1 MKEDEKEN
9 LNSGL
14 TIDINQQDN
23 QTNETPDDRNKT
35 YNPPDINN
43 IKEDKEETKE
53 EENNKDFMEGIKI
66 FLNDT
71 STVRYFLD
79 QLKTV
84 KEEDK
89 EKIMNLLA
97 ELKEKRENK
106 DEVSELERI
115 LAMNIMFNYRE
126 QLIND
131 YKAKLNENNLNNGSN
146 ADTDD
151 NKILDEIKKDKEGG
165 INDNKIFVLL
175 KYKKISSYNNGKFGK
190 GIEDYITNYNNAQNI
205 PDENIIFHP
214 EIIQNEKSSH
224 CPEVNWY
231 DIFNAIFNCCFKLGD
246 RNDYESLNLH
256 ISFIYYFF
264 QNLVFIILFYSQN
277 GEAKEIA
284 LPAIYMIIFVSGF
297 CIYIFYKLTKYK
309 QYDDSCISNT
319 CVIIIFIYI
328 VLIFKLDIYYLYYLA
343 LKEMLQNKEMNKLF
357 FVSLIVKNVFLSYC
371 SLYFFICDGLV
382 NYTTLTLFGFV
393 FLLVAGLISLFW
405 FSLKDVGI
413 ELILGFIEII
423 AFHLG
428 IYIARCKELLCNK
441 KAWNT
446 LVIEVF
452 ELSLILYPAMYGTFF
467 LLGIVSFGAFFFI
480 ICKD

>member
-9 LNSGL
+9 LTIGL
-14 TIDINQQDN
+14 TIDINQQDY

-131 YKAKLNENNLNNGSN
+131 YKAKLNKNNLNNDSN
-146 ADTDD
+146 TDTDD

-165 INDNKIFVLL
+165 INDNNIFVLL
-175 KYKKISSYNNGKFGK
+175 KNKKISSYNNGKSGK
-190 GIEDYITNYNNAQNI
+190 GIEDYLTNFNNAQNI
-205 PDENIIFHP
+205 PDEIIIFRP
-214 EIIQNEKSSH
+214 EIIRNENSSH
-224 CPEVNWY
+224 SSGINFC

-246 RNDYESLNLH
+246 RNDYEGLNLH
-256 ISFIYYFF
+256 ISFIYYFI
-264 QNLVFIILFYSQN
+264 QNLAFIMLFYSQN
-277 GEAKEIA
+277 GETKEIA
-284 LPAIYMIIFVSGF
+284 LPAIYVMIFVSGF

-309 QYDDSCISNT
+309 SYDDSCISNT

-328 VLIFKLDIYYLYYLA
+328 VLVFKLDIYYFYYLA

-357 FVSLIVKNVFLSYC
+357 FGSLIVKNVFLSYC
-371 SLYFFICDGLV
+371 SLYFFIYDGLV
-382 NYTTLTLFGFV
+382 DYTTLTIFGFLI
-393 FLLVAGLISLFW
+393 LLPAGLISLFW

-428 IYIARCKELLCNK
+428 IYIARCKELLFNK

-467 LLGIVSFGAFFFI
+467 LLGIVSFGAFFFYL
-480 ICKD
+480 CNN